1 MRKKILCKLILA
13 VGVYMF
19 FCACGDNTGKEV
31 TPNVGQP
38 NKEAQGAKQE
48 QQIGTENQQS
58 TEGGA
63 QEMTYEQISQ
73 DEAKELMNSEEG
85 YIILDV
91 RTQSEYAN
99 GHIPGAICVPNE
111 GISDVMPPELPDLEQ
126 LILVYCRSGN
136 RSKQAAKKLSE
147 IGYTNIKE
155 FGGINTW
162 DGEIE

>member
-1 MRKKILCKLILA
+1 
-13 VGVYMF
+13 MF
-19 FCACGDNTGKEV
+19 FCACGNTDDKEV
-31 TPNVGQP
+31 APDAFQM
-38 NKEAQGAKQE
+38 QE
-48 QQIGTENQQS
+48 STSQEIWYEVQQTGTENGQV
-58 TEGGA
+58 TEGGT
-63 QEMTYEQISQ
+63 QEMSYEQISQ
-73 DEAKELMNSEEG
+73 DEAKELMTSEEG

-111 GISDVMPPELPDLEQ
+111 GISDVMPPELPDVDQ

-136 RSKQAAKKLSE
+136 RSKQAAKKLAE
-147 IGYTNIKE
+147 IGYTNVNE

>member
-1 MRKKILCKLILA
+1 
-13 VGVYMF
+13 MF
-19 FCACGDNTGKEV
+19 FCACGNNVGKEIAPD
-31 TPNVGQP
+31 TLQMQESTFQEMEHD
-38 NKEAQGAKQE
+38 KQYAGA
-48 QQIGTENQQS
+48 GNGPD
-58 TEGGA
+58 TEGGK

-73 DEAKELMNSEEG
+73 DEAKELMASEEG

-111 GISDVMPPELPDLEQ
+111 GISDVMPPELSDLDQ

-136 RSKQAAKKLSE
+136 RSKQAAKKLAE
-147 IGYTNIKE
+147 IGYTNVKE

>member
-1 MRKKILCKLILA
+1 
-13 VGVYMF
+13 MF
-19 FCACGDNTGKEV
+19 FCACGNNIGKE
-31 TPNVGQP
+31 TIPDASQTQ
-38 NKEAQGAKQE
+38 ELLQGMGQE
-48 QQIGTENQQS
+48 QQTGEMSQPVEVEQTGKVEQA
-58 TEGGA
+58 TEGSE
-63 QEMTYEQISQ
+63 QLVTYEQISQ
-73 DEAKELMNSEEG
+73 DEAKELMAGEEG

-136 RSKQAAKKLSE
+136 RSKQAAKKLAE
-147 IGYTNIKE
+147 IGYSNVKE